1 MAPTP
6 FSGPTRHPGSDF
18 AAGNAAAYASGGYA
32 AARRQPDRRAGQGG
46 PNLCFHR
53 KPAYTSLMSIVYEQ
67 LLDRDL
73 DSAMREGSMHFEE
86 KSAVHATLR
95 RIAAKFAK
103 LWRSVHPDA
112 AEG

>member
-1 MAPTP
+1 
-6 FSGPTRHPGSDF
+6 
-18 AAGNAAAYASGGYA
+18 
-32 AARRQPDRRAGQGG
+32 
-46 PNLCFHR
+46 
-53 KPAYTSLMSIVYEQ
+53 MSIVYEQ